1 MSRASTPRRDGILKN
16 ITWLTLGSV
25 AVKPLWFIFIGVLC
39 WRWLRTEAY
48 GVLTTTLSLA
58 FIAASFSDL
67 GLSRYS
73 VREVARKP
81 ETASAFFSNVL
92 VLRAALACLA
102 WGATMVTGLWIGY
115 SQTELIALAWA
126 GVYTITLNLT
136 TYCRSFFQ
144 AFEVLR
150 YEAVSLIIEKTLVIA
165 LGLTLLISTYTP
177 EGTLAGMALG
187 MSLTLLL
194 NIGWIARN
202 MAPLQRTLLSRPF
215 MKTAFRG
222 ALPLGLYM
230 LFIVLYNRTGPVLLE
245 AWHGELQTGQFGAA
259 YRLVEALLL
268 LPMVVTSAVFPRLS
282 SLFSNTEG
290 PAAFRKVLWRSIGAT
305 LAVALPIAAVISALG
320 PGLMQLINPEAA
332 SLDAGLALRWLVW
345 AFPLICV
352 NQLYIVAY
360 VARHQQNFLVWM
372 LGGIALFNLLLHF
385 LLTLPYGL
393 FGICAVTLLTEAAIT
408 FIFVLRSGFY
418 VLRSGSGNV
427 ERRT

>member
-1 MSRASTPRRDGILKN
+1 MKSTAPPRPDGMLKN

-25 AVKPLWFIFIGVLC
+25 AVKPLWFLFIGVLC

-48 GVLTTTLSLA
+48 GVMTTTLSLA

-73 VREVARKP
+73 IREVARHP
-81 ETASAFFSNVL
+81 GEASAYFSNVL
-92 VLRAALACLA
+92 VLRVAMACVA
-102 WGATMVTGLWIGY
+102 WGATMAAGLWIGY
-115 SQTELIALAWA
+115 GRAELLALAWA

-150 YEAVSLIIEKTLVIA
+150 YEAVSLIVEKALVIT
-165 LGLTLLISTYTP
+165 LGLALLVSTYTP

-187 MSLTLLL
+187 MGLTLLL
-194 NIGWIARN
+194 NIGWIARR
-202 MAPLQRTLLSRPF
+202 MAPLRRSVLSRSF

-222 ALPLGLYM
+222 ALPLGMYM

-245 AWHGELQTGQFGAA
+245 AWHGALQTGQFGAA

-268 LPMVVTSAVFPRLS
+268 LPMVVTAAVFPRLS
-282 SLFSNTEG
+282 SLFSATEG
-290 PAAFRKVLWRSIGAT
+290 PAQFRQVLRRSIGAT
-305 LAVALPIAAVISALG
+305 LAVAVPVAALVSALA
-320 PGLMQLINPEAA
+320 PMLMTLINPEAA
-332 SLDAGLALRWLVW
+332 ALDAGLALRWLVW
-345 AFPLICV
+345 AFPLICI

-360 VARHQQNFLVWM
+360 VAQHRQRFLVGM
-372 LGGIALFNLLLHF
+372 LGGIALLNLLLHF

-393 FGICAVTLLTEAAIT
+393 FGLCAVTLLTEAAIT
-408 FIFVLRSGFY
+408 AIFLWPRSPK
-418 VLRSGSGNV
+418 
-427 ERRT
+427 TPA